1 MSKISARNLKY
12 FLLASQAIFVLLVL
26 AGSGRPVPFEFS
38 RPMGASFILWTVGVW
53 MLVFRVL
60 FDALKAERPVLALWP
75 LIRAEVPTMV
85 RAFEWAVILG
95 LAIAIHG
102 WAKSSMPFVT
112 GYWADPML
120 ADLDHWIFG
129 TDPWRLFRS
138 ELLGPAYA
146 KAYVTWFVIT
156 FGMMAVLA
164 FMKEDHSRLFNSYLI
179 TLIVGGTM
187 GEHVLPSAG
196 PIFYERIGLGTRFN
210 ELVATND
217 STYNLFANY
226 LWKHYEAGGAGL
238 GTGISAMPSMHVAL
252 AVWSMFAAHKIWKPL
267 AAPMLVYVLLV
278 WGASIASGWHYAT
291 DGLVGAIVACAA
303 HWAVTR
309 QWQRKPGIA
318 AAPTV
323 PGPAIA

>member
-1 MSKISARNLKY
+1 MSFISARNLKY
-12 FLLASQAIFVLLVL
+12 FLLAGQAIFVLLVL
-26 AGSGRPVPFEFS
+26 AGSDRPIPFEFS

-60 FDALKAERPVLALWP
+60 FDALKAERPVFALWP
-75 LIRAEVPTMV
+75 LIRGEIPTMV

-138 ELLGPAYA
+138 DLLTAAYA

-156 FGMMAVLA
+156 FGIMAVLA

-179 TLIVGGTM
+179 TLIVGGTI

-196 PIFYERIGLGTRFN
+196 PIFYERLGLGDRFA

-217 STYNLFANY
+217 PTYGLFADY

-252 AVWSMFAAHKIWKPL
+252 GVWSLFAAYKIWKPL

-291 DGLVGAIVACAA
+291 DGLAGVIIACAA
-303 HWAVTR
+303 HWAATR
-309 QWQRKPGIA
+309 QWRRSTMTPA
-318 AAPTV
+318 AALDPVPATV
-323 PGPAIA
+323 